1 MRIERH
7 RDGVSCLKAST
18 VNVSYLLLYVYSF
31 PATSLALTCCNTYL
45 IPNALNFALVW
56 FFEYITAL
64 G

>member
-1 MRIERH
+1 MF
-7 RDGVSCLKAST
+7 
-18 VNVSYLLLYVYSF
+18 LLEKLSIRR
-31 PATSLALTCCNTYL
+31 LTCCNTYL